1 MSDKIAIFYEHPDWF
16 KPLFAALDRRGVSY
30 DKLHIASHTFYP
42 AVKQSPYSLIVNRVS
57 AFPSGGSPPQII
69 WYAQHYLAY
78 LHRIGANVI
87 NGYHSFR
94 VATSKA
100 DQLNIFEQLGLRYPR
115 ARVIHRPQQAAPA
128 AAGLNF
134 PLLIKPNIGGSGVG
148 IQKFESR
155 AELEQ
160 AVSLEQIDLGIDGV
174 ALVQEYLPAKD
185 KVIVR
190 VEILNGDFLYGLRVP
205 ISDHSFNYC
214 PADGCNID
222 NPGLPMAGYTP
233 PAEVIAQAK
242 QIIAASQSDLG
253 GIEYLVNEMDG
264 QIYFYDI
271 NPLSNFVA
279 NALEIVG
286 FDPTERLVDFILAR
300 RHDPRRPATYK

>member
-1 MSDKIAIFYEHPDWF
+1 MSIKPIAIYYEHPEWF
-16 KPLFAALDRRGVSY
+16 KPLFAALDRRGVNF
-30 DKLHIASHTFYP
+30 DKLHVGSHTFDP
-42 AVKQSPYSLIVNRVS
+42 AVTQPPYSLIVNRVS
-57 AFPSGGSPPQII
+57 AFPSGGSPPEII

-87 NGYHSFR
+87 NGYHSFL

-115 ARVIHRPQQAAPA
+115 ARVIHQPAQAVPA
-128 AAGLNF
+128 AAELNF
-134 PLLIKPNIGGSGVG
+134 PLLVKPNIGGSGVG
-148 IQKFESR
+148 IQKFESM
-155 AELEQ
+155 AEVEQ
-160 AVSLEQIDLGIDGV
+160 AVSLGLIDLGIDGV

-185 KVIVR
+185 KIIVR
-190 VEILNGDFLYGLRVP
+190 VEFLNGDFLYGLRVP
-205 ISDHSFNYC
+205 ITSHGFNYC

-222 NPGLPMAGYTP
+222 NPGLLMERYTP

-242 QIIAASQSDLG
+242 QIMAASQSDLG
-253 GIEYLVNEMDG
+253 GVEYLVNEADG

-279 NALEIVG
+279 NAVEIVG
-286 FDPTERLVDFILAR
+286 FDPTERFVDFILAR
-300 RHDPRRPATYK
+300 QRDTHRL

>member
-1 MSDKIAIFYEHPDWF
+1 MSIKPIAIFYEHPDWF

-30 DKLHIASHTFYP
+30 DKLHIGSHTFDP
-42 AVKQSPYSLIVNRVS
+42 AVTQSPYSLIVNRVS

-69 WYAQHYLAY
+69 WYVQHYLAY
-78 LHRIGANVI
+78 LHRIRANVI
-87 NGYHSFR
+87 NGYHSFL

-100 DQLNIFEQLGLRYPR
+100 DQLTIFEQLGVRYPR
-115 ARVIHRPQQAAPA
+115 ARVIHQPKQAITA
-128 AAGLNF
+128 ATGLNF
-134 PLLIKPNIGGSGVG
+134 PLLVKPNIGGSGVG
-148 IQKFESR
+148 IQKFESM
-155 AELEQ
+155 AELGH
-160 AVSLEQIDLGIDGV
+160 AVSSGLIDLGIDGV

-185 KVIVR
+185 KIIVR

-205 ISDHSFNYC
+205 ITGHSFNYC

-222 NPGLPMAGYTP
+222 NPGLPMESYKP

-242 QIIAASQSDLG
+242 QILAASQSDLG
-253 GIEYLVNEMDG
+253 GVEYLVNEVDG

-279 NALEIVG
+279 NAPEVVG
-286 FDPTERLVDFILAR
+286 FDPTERFVDFILAR
-300 RHDPRRPATYK
+300 QRDTYRS

>member
-1 MSDKIAIFYEHPDWF
+1 MSEKIAILYEHPDWF

-30 DKLHIASHTFYP
+30 DKLHVGSHTFDP
-42 AVKQSPYSLIVNRVS
+42 AVPQSPYSLIVNRVS

-69 WYAQHYLAY
+69 WYVQHYLAY
-78 LHRIGANVI
+78 LHRIGANVL
-87 NGYHSFR
+87 NGYPSFLI
-94 VATSKA
+94 ATSKA
-100 DQLNIFEQLGLRYPR
+100 GQLAIFEQLGLCYPK
-115 ARVIHRPQQAAPA
+115 ARVIHQPAQAVAA

-134 PLLIKPNIGGSGVG
+134 PLLVKPNIGGSGVG
-148 IQKFESR
+148 IQKFESM

-160 AVSLEQIDLGIDGV
+160 AVGAKLIDLGIDST
-174 ALVQEYLPAKD
+174 ALVQEYLPAQD
-185 KVIVR
+185 KFIVR
-190 VEILNGDFLYGLRVP
+190 VEIMNGDLLYALRVP
-205 ISDHSFNYC
+205 ITGHSFNYC

-222 NPGLPMAGYTP
+222 NPGLPMTNYTP

-242 QIIAASQSDLG
+242 QIMAASQIDVG
-253 GIEYLVNEMDG
+253 GVEYLVNEIDG

-279 NALEIVG
+279 NAVEVVG

-300 RHDPRRPATYK
+300 RRDSHRPAAYK